1 VQVLSRWAGNTL
13 VNNTVTDPYSLSL
26 NANSQRSFVAN
37 LDSNALKPNGWE
49 GHPPP
54 KLAHP
59 ADISLYELHIRDFSI
74 SDNTVPAAHR
84 GKYLAFT
91 DAQSNG
97 MRHLGDMQ
105 KAGLSHIHLL
115 PAFDIASVNETG
127 CSTPSIPNAARQ
139 QHRAA
144 SGGGSRARQRL
155 LQLGLRPGPLHGAGR
170 QLLVQPQRR
179 RGARASSAPWC
190 RAAPARL
197 AGGDGRGLQP
207 HQRLA
212 ARRAVGAR

>member
-127 CSTPSIPNAARQ
+127 CSTPSIPSGAPNSTEQQAAVEAAR
-139 QHRAA
+139 
-144 SGGGSRARQRL
+144 GSDCFNWGYDPVHYTAPEGSFSSNANDGAVRVRVPR
-155 LQLGLRPGPLHGAGR
+155 HGAG
-170 QLLVQPQRR
+170 P
-179 RGARASSAPWC
+179 
-190 RAAPARL
+190 APARL